1 MVQSSAREQAGTASL
16 DPEYLFR
23 SHAHYVA
30 AIAHRL
36 LGRDQDVDDTV
47 QEVFLIA
54 IRGHSAI
61 RDAAAVRGWL
71 ARVTV
76 RVARRRLRARRV
88 RDLFGLDEA
97 PVYERIADGGASPEQ
112 RALLMQV
119 YAKLDRLPADARI
132 AWVLRHIEGERLEDV
147 AALCGCSLATAKR
160 RIAQAESLLDQ
171 VFAHG

>member
-1 MVQSSAREQAGTASL
+1 MVQRSDEQAGATPL

-36 LGRDQDVDDTV
+36 LGREHDVDDTV

-54 IRGHSAI
+54 IRGHAAI
-61 RDAAAVRGWL
+61 RDAQAVRGWL

-88 RDLFGLDEA
+88 RDMFGLDEA
-97 PVYERIADGGASPEQ
+97 PAYDRIADSGASPEQ

-119 YAKLDRLPADARI
+119 YAMLDRLPTDARI
-132 AWVLRHIEGERLEDV
+132 AWVLRHIEGERLDDV

-160 RIAQAESLLDQ
+160 RIAHAERLLDQ
-171 VFAHG
+171 EFAHD

>member
-1 MVQSSAREQAGTASL
+1 MVQRSDEQAGAATL

-36 LGRDQDVDDTV
+36 LGREHDVDDTV

-54 IRGHSAI
+54 IRGHAAI
-61 RDAAAVRGWL
+61 RDPQAVRGWL

-76 RVARRRLRARRV
+76 RVARRRLRARRM
-88 RDLFGLDEA
+88 RGLFGLDET
-97 PVYERIADGGASPEQ
+97 PVYDRIADGAASPEQ
-112 RALLMQV
+112 RTLLMQV
-119 YAKLDRLPADARI
+119 YALLDRLPADARI

-160 RIAQAESLLDQ
+160 RIAQAERLLDQ
-171 VFAHG
+171 EIAHD

>member
-1 MVQSSAREQAGTASL
+1 MVQRSAEPQAGATAL
-16 DPEYLFR
+16 DPDYLFR

-36 LGRDQDVDDTV
+36 LGREHDVDDTV

-61 RDAAAVRGWL
+61 REAEAVRGWL

-88 RDLFGLDEA
+88 RELFGLDET
-97 PVYERIADGGASPEQ
+97 PVYDRIADSGASPEQ

-119 YAKLDRLPADARI
+119 YAMLDRLPANARI
-132 AWVLRHIEGERLEDV
+132 AWVLRHVEGERLEDV
-147 AALCGCSLATAKR
+147 AALSGCSLATAKR
-160 RIAQAESLLDQ
+160 RIAQAERLLDEEL
-171 VFAHG
+171 AHG

>member
-1 MVQSSAREQAGTASL
+1 MVERSAGEHAPTAPL
-16 DPEYLFR
+16 DPEHLFR

-36 LGRDQDVDDTV
+36 LGREHDVDDTV

-61 RDAAAVRGWL
+61 REVGAIRGWL

-88 RDLFGLDEA
+88 RDLFGLDESPA
-97 PVYERIADGGASPEQ
+97 YDRIADGAASPEQ

-119 YAKLDRLPADARI
+119 YAMLDRLPADARI
-132 AWVLRHIEGERLEDV
+132 AWVLRHIEGERLDDV
-147 AALCGCSLATAKR
+147 ASLCGCSLATAKR
-160 RIAQAESLLDQ
+160 RIAHAERLLDQ
-171 VFAHG
+171 ELAHG